1 MILDKKDRE
10 SLVQALHLSKDIL
23 ENVNEQIAVSERQM
37 KLQDIYQ
44 RLDGRSYTMHRGKK
58 FRVSY
63 WVL

>member
-58 FRVSY
+58 FRVRHC
-63 WVL
+63 VL